1 MCSGIV
7 YKFQCNGYSAIYY
20 DKTKRNFQVRMCERL
35 EILALT
41 GKTVKSDDDVS
52 IKEHLSSSI
61 TRLILKLMLNNNVA
75 IKENLFFC
83 NYMSAFGKFFN
94 SHYQQQRF

>member
-1 MCSGIV
+1 MAIV
-7 YKFQCNGYSAIYY
+7 LLIT
-20 DKTKRNFQVRMCERL
+20 TKLNVIFRSECGN
-35 EILALT
+35 LALT
-41 GKTVKSDDDVS
+41 GKKVKSDDDVS

-83 NYMSAFGKFFN
+83 NYMSAFEKLFN